1 MTTTATTPDLTE
13 ALATVLERRYSCRAF
28 TDEPVDGAT
37 LRRLFTL
44 AQRTPSWCN
53 SQAWQVHL
61 VSGDDVAPFSERL
74 VARVM
79 AGGPTPDVTNPEKYE
94 GVYADRRRTCGH
106 ALYEAV
112 GIARDDQEG
121 RLRQMLENFRFFGAP
136 HVAIIT
142 SPKALGPYGVM
153 DCGGYVAN
161 LLNLADSLGLGAIA
175 QGAIGMYADAVREH
189 LDVPADRDVV
199 CAVAIGHPDPDHP
212 VNSFRTE
219 REDVANAVTGL
230 PA

>member
-1 MTTTATTPDLTE
+1 MTTTRTTT
-13 ALATVLERRYSCRAF
+13 ALADALGTVLERRYSCRSF
-28 TDEPVDGAT
+28 TAEAVDSAT
-37 LRRLFTL
+37 LRTLFTL

-61 VSGDDVAPFSERL
+61 VSGDDVAPFTERL
-74 VARVM
+74 VARVLS
-79 AGGPTPDVTNPEKYE
+79 GPEAPDIPSPERYD
-94 GVYADRRRTCGH
+94 GVYAERRQVCGH

-112 GIARDDQEG
+112 GIARDYKDG

-142 SPKALGPYGVM
+142 SPKSLGPYGVM

-199 CAVAIGHPDPDHP
+199 CAVSLGHPDADHP
-212 VNSFRTE
+212 VNGFRTE
-219 REDVANAVTGL
+219 REDVDNVVAGL
-230 PA
+230 PG